1 MKLSVAVGTRPEVP
15 AEEELRMAVLADRL
29 GYGELW
35 VGEGWAWDAFVL
47 ATALGVAT
55 ERIPITVGPL
65 PVHVRDPATIARAA
79 ASTAALVRRP
89 VGVALGTSSRRV
101 VEGMHGRPRRRA
113 ATALAES
120 ARAVRAFLSEGEA
133 HLDGEL
139 LSTDHRLRLDPPGG
153 PLTVAAFG
161 DRAIAVAAEHAD
173 RMVLDL
179 VSPGL
184 ACSYRAKLEA
194 MAGRAGRP
202 APSLAAWI
210 PAAVDPDPD
219 SHAQITRTLAGY
231 LGVAGYAEMFTDAGF
246 GQAVELA
253 RAGAGPDELLD
264 ALPPE
269 VAATVGLVGDARAV
283 NERLHA
289 YAETLDELVVVPA
302 TAGDPGGERTLTAL
316 ADRRAP
322 RALSP
327 GG

>member
-1 MKLSVAVGTRPEVP
+1 
-15 AEEELRMAVLADRL
+15 MAVLADRL

-35 VGEGWAWDAFVL
+35 VGEGWTWDAFVL

-65 PVHVRDPATIARAA
+65 PVHVRDPASVARAA

-101 VEGMHGRPRRRA
+101 VEGMHGRSRRRA
-113 ATALAES
+113 ADRLAES
-120 ARAVRAFLSEGEA
+120 ARAVRAFLAEGEA
-133 HLDGEL
+133 HLEGEVV
-139 LSTDHRLRLDPPGG
+139 STDYRLRLDPPGG

-179 VSPGL
+179 VSPEL
-184 ACSYRAKLEA
+184 AGSYRGKLEEVA
-194 MAGRAGRP
+194 RRLGGP
-202 APSLAAWI
+202 PPSLAAWI

-219 SHAQITRTLAGY
+219 SYAQIMRTLAGY
-231 LGVAGYAEMFTDAGF
+231 LGVAGYAEMFIAAGF
-246 GQAVELA
+246 GEAVEM
-253 RAGAGPDELLD
+253 AGAGADPDDLLR

-269 VAATVGLVGDARAV
+269 AAAIVGLVGDARAV
-283 NERLHA
+283 SERLEA
-289 YAETLDELVVVPA
+289 YAEALDEVVLVPA

-316 ADRRAP
+316 AVPVTREKR
-322 RALSP
+322 
-327 GG
+327 

>member
-1 MKLSVAVGTRPEVP
+1 MKVSVAVGTRPE
-15 AEEELRMAVLADRL
+15 ALADEELRTAVLADRL

-47 ATALGVAT
+47 ATALGTAT

-79 ASTAALVRRP
+79 ASTAALVGRP

-101 VEGMHGRPRRRA
+101 VEGMHGRSRRRA
-113 ATALAES
+113 PAALAES
-120 ARAVRAFLSEGEA
+120 ARAVRAFLAEGKA
-133 HLDGEL
+133 HFDGEMF
-139 LSTDHRLRLDPPGG
+139 STDHRLRLDPPGG

-179 VSPGL
+179 VSPEL
-184 ACSYRAKLEA
+184 ARSYRAKLDDIAE
-194 MAGRAGRP
+194 RAGRP
-202 APSLAAWI
+202 APSLAAWV

-219 SHAQITRTLAGY
+219 SYAQIVRTLAGY

-246 GQAVELA
+246 GKAVELA
-253 RAGAGPDELLD
+253 RAGAGPGDLVD

-269 VAATVGLVGDARAV
+269 AAASAGLVGDARAV

-289 YAETLDELVVVPA
+289 YAQALDEVVLVPA

-316 ADRRAP
+316 AD
-322 RALSP
+322 
-327 GG
+327 